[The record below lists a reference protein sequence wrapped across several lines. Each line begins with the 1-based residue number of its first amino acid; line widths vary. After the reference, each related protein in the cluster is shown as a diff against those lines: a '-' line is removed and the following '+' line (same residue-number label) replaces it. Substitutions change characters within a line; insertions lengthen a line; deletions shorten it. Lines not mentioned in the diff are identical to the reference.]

1 MLTDPHA
8 DLMPASVFFAP
19 EHGLIRVLCQQDHGR
34 VGMHAHEFMEL
45 VLIAEG
51 ATLHSFGGQTQV
63 MTAGDLFVIRPGDQH
78 SYIDTKRTAL
88 YNCLFMPELL
98 ELHRERLGTIPAL
111 DFLYSCNCAHA
122 GLHKVRLDVV
132 SRQRVTRL
140 LDEMIHESQER
151 RTGWQTEMEALFL
164 SLLVIYARMAEESRV
179 ELEENSAHY
188 RQVMQAV
195 EFIESNYQNDY
206 SMEDVAAAAGL
217 SPSYLTRQFS
227 AYLGSTPIAYA
238 RQYRVN
244 RAAELLLETDDSLSS
259 IAAATGYRSLSVF
272 SRQFRQLTGQPPSV
286 FRREGRAA
294 YLNDPH
300 VTHGSQAGH

>member
-8 DLMPASVFFAP
+8 DLIPASLYIGP
-19 EHGLIRVLCQQDHGR
+19 EHGLLRVMRQQDHGR
-34 VGMHAHEFMEL
+34 IGMHAHEFMEL

-51 ATLHSFGGQTQV
+51 ATLHSFDGQTQV
-63 MTAGDLFVIRPGDQH
+63 MTAGDLFVILPGEQH

-88 YNCLFMPELL
+88 YNCLFMPGLL
-98 ELHRERLGTIPAL
+98 ERHRERLATIPAL
-111 DFLYSCNCAHA
+111 DFLYRDNGA
-122 GLHKVRLDVV
+122 GPDLHKVRLDVV

-140 LDEMIHESQER
+140 LDEMIRESQER

-164 SLLVIYARMAEESRV
+164 SLLVIYARMAQESRV

-195 EFIESNYQNDY
+195 EFIESNYQSDY

-217 SPSYLTRQFS
+217 SPSYLTRQFR

-244 RAAELLLETDDSLSS
+244 RAAELLLETDDSLST

-272 SRQFRQLTGQPPSV
+272 SRQFRQLTGQAPSV
-286 FRREGRAA
+286 FRREGRVA

-300 VTHGSQAGH
+300 ITYD

>member
-1 MLTDPHA
+1 MLNDPHSE
-8 DLMPASVFFAP
+8 LLPASRYFTP
-19 EHGLIRVLCQQDHGR
+19 EQGPIRVLCLQDHGR

-51 ATLHSFGGQTQV
+51 ATLHSFGGQTQI
-63 MTAGDLFVIRPGDQH
+63 MTAGDFFVILPGDQH

-98 ELHRERLGTIPAL
+98 EQHRERLGRIPTL
-111 DFLYSCNCAHA
+111 DFLYAA
-122 GLHKVRLDVV
+122 DDKRQELHKVRLDVI

-140 LDEMIHESQER
+140 LDEMIRESQER

-164 SLLVIYARMAEESRV
+164 SLLVIYARMADESRV

-195 EFIESNYQNDY
+195 EFIENNYQNNCQ
-206 SMEDVAAAAGL
+206 MEDVAAAAGL
-217 SPSYLTRQFS
+217 SPSYLTRQFR

-244 RAAELLLETDDSLSS
+244 RAAELLLETDAPLSA
-259 IAAATGYRSLSVF
+259 IASATGYRSLSVF
-272 SRQFRQLTGQPPSV
+272 SRQFRQLTGQSPSV
-286 FRREGRAA
+286 FRRVGKAA
-294 YLNDPH
+294 RLNDPH
-300 VTHGSQAGH
+300 ITPG